1 MADWINLSN
10 DEIDADAIACI
21 SRDVALDNQI
31 LPLRLNG
38 NELTVGI
45 ADPTEDD
52 IVERLCFILNREV
65 SVVGV
70 HLTQLKFAIWR
81 FYGPRL

>member
-1 MADWINLSN
+1 
-10 DEIDADAIACI
+10 
-21 SRDVALDNQI
+21 
-31 LPLRLNG
+31 LRLNG